1 MVEGLGLSTI
11 VPLIYSEAGHS
22 KTMSAGVA
30 LAAIT
35 TVGMAG
41 FLIGPVLIGYL
52 SEFSSLRIAL
62 SSLII
67 LGLVGAF
74 LTTKIK

>member
-1 MVEGLGLSTI
+1 
-11 VPLIYSEAGHS
+11 
-22 KTMSAGVA
+22 
-30 LAAIT
+30 
-35 TVGMAG
+35 MAG

-62 SSLII
+62 SSLIF
-67 LGLVGAF
+67 LGLFGAF

>member
-1 MVEGLGLSTI
+1 
-11 VPLIYSEAGHS
+11 
-22 KTMSAGVA
+22 MSAGVA

-35 TVGMAG
+35 TVGMGG
-41 FLIGPVLIGYL
+41 FLLGPVLIGFL

-67 LGLVGAF
+67 LGLLGAF